1 MKKKSQIFLFDG
13 IVGFT
18 LIIIALGVILTYY
31 STSFESQNIH
41 SLNQQL
47 LNSYTNTKIND
58 LNDNEI
64 RDFFRQGQ
72 IRNIQNSIAQQT
84 AEFHFEGKSGLAEN
98 LTQIFVDDFITKQ
111 INAQILIYDAATI
124 NTPTE
129 LFLKKN
135 RAIQLVDAKSVSS
148 TKRSVIGFVNTTAS
162 YGPYTIKIILWQ

>member
-13 IVGFT
+13 IIGFT
-18 LIIIALGVILTYY
+18 LIIIALGVVLSYY
-31 STSFESQNIH
+31 SSSYENQNIH

-47 LNSYTNTKIND
+47 LNSYTKTKIND
-58 LNDNEI
+58 LNDDEI
-64 RDFFRQGQ
+64 REFFRQGQ

-111 INAQILIYDAATI
+111 INAQILIYNQTTE

-129 LFLKKN
+129 LFLKQN
-135 RAIQLVDAKSVSS
+135 RRTTLADAKSVSS
-148 TKRSVIGFVNTTAS
+148 TKRSVIGFINTTTS
-162 YGPYTIKIILWQ
+162 YGPYTIQILLWQ